1 MPMSR
6 KKIQKRL
13 HRALEIQ
20 EPVRIFRQ
28 DLIDWSLRGFVV
40 SISDQWI
47 AVQALEDTIYLDGLE
62 LIRVDDISSIKKDEN
77 APYIHRAL
85 TSLGRPILR
94 VDLPQDAEARDVIEL
109 AAAQGSL
116 IGVHSEQWDGEPLW
130 IGRLERLGKKRF
142 HLLFVD
148 AGGEWEAIADRWR
161 YKDITRV
168 TIGTRYI
175 DGLERFG
182 DVPPEPAETVET
194 MLVES
199 NGESAKD

>member
-1 MPMSR
+1 MSR
-6 KKIQKRL
+6 KKVQKRL
-13 HRALEIQ
+13 QRALEMQ
-20 EPVRIFRQ
+20 EPVRIFRR

-40 SISDQWI
+40 SVSDEWI

-62 LIRVDDISSIKKDEN
+62 LIRRRDITSIKKDEN

-85 TSLGRPILR
+85 TSLGRPVLR
-94 VDLPQDAEARDVIEL
+94 VDLPQDAGTRDVIEL
-109 AAAQGSL
+109 VAAQASL

-142 HLLFVD
+142 DLLFVD
-148 AGGEWEAIADRWR
+148 AGGEWDAIPDRWR
-161 YKDITRV
+161 YRDISRV

-182 DVPPEPAETVET
+182 DTPPEPVASDAVAAVLETTSEQ
-194 MLVES
+194 S
-199 NGESAKD
+199 